1 LTVQP
6 LSSEPLGGGQDCSFP
21 KAVRLRVRR
30 QFLRTQREGARY
42 TSESFFAYIKPTKSQ
57 RVKLGITASKKV
69 GKAHDRNRYKRLARE
84 AFRLSELRQL
94 SGYDLVLV
102 IRQES
107 PPQGLSTLLLELER
121 LTAQLKE
128 GRFASATAK
137 PRSKKSRSSKHN
149 KRGAPPA
156 ELRARDRGAR

>member
-1 LTVQP
+1 
-6 LSSEPLGGGQDCSFP
+6 
-21 KAVRLRVRR
+21 
-30 QFLRTQREGARY
+30 
-42 TSESFFAYIKPTKSQ
+42 
-57 RVKLGITASKKV
+57 V
-69 GKAHDRNRYKRLARE
+69 GKAHDRNRYKRLTRE

-107 PPQGLSTLLLELER
+107 PPERLSTLLLELER

-137 PRSKKSRSSKHN
+137 PRGKKSRSSKHN